1 MNDQDQTKQQLLDE
15 LAELRQ
21 RVAALEGVD
30 RQRRRVEE
38 ELAKSKA
45 ILTAAMDCLPF
56 DFYALDPTGRC
67 MLQNAVSRQYYGS
80 AVGKTAE
87 QVCPD
92 ERVLPRWIEG
102 NRRALAGQRVEV
114 EEAWC
119 VAGEQRQFFSIMAPI
134 QQDGTLY
141 GILGVNV
148 DITQLK
154 LIEEALRTSE
164 RRYRALAESTRDIIF
179 ILDREGSL
187 CYANQAALQCIG
199 ISAADIVGK
208 RQVDL
213 FPPEMAQSQLEMIG
227 RVFATGTVVEYD
239 DLFQF
244 GPEEIWLRIHLLPL
258 RDEAGQI
265 ASVMGVCHNITDR
278 KRAEEALRKAHDDLE
293 VKVRQRTAELA
304 RANEELA
311 IFHKFAEASGQGFS
325 MADLDGRI
333 TYMNP
338 TLCRMLGEE
347 KPEDALGQHISA
359 YYSQQSSRRG
369 SEEIEPVLKQR
380 GYWEGEL
387 PMLSRQG
394 KSIPTWQNSF
404 LIRDD
409 SGNPF
414 RLAVV
419 ITDITER
426 KQAESK
432 MAYLASFP
440 ERNPNPVVEVSLGG
454 EIQYVNPAAC
464 SLFPEL
470 RDQGRLHPW
479 LMDWDATVRPFR
491 EGRTETIF
499 RGVTVAD
506 RNFQQS
512 LHFLAQDQLVRVYA
526 LDITERKQAEEALR
540 RSEEKYRMLIEACPD
555 AVVMAD
561 PQMRIVFAS
570 PQAVRLYGAAN
581 EDAICGRTLV
591 SFVVE
596 QDRPRAI
603 AGAARVFEEGVRR
616 NSEYNFTHI
625 NGTSFP
631 CEVSTAVVK
640 NDGDQPVAVISIV
653 RDISD
658 RKRAEEAIQREQ
670 RTLEHM
676 LQSSDH
682 ERQLIAY
689 DIHDGL
695 AQYLTGAIMQLDV
708 ANQIRTEN
716 PGEAAK
722 AYDAG
727 ILMVRQSLA
736 EARRLISGVRP
747 PILDESGIVAAVA
760 HLVYEHRG
768 RSGPKIKFQSKV
780 EFGRLEAILE
790 NAVYRIVQEG
800 LTNAWKHS
808 QSKKVSVELV
818 QDGED
823 LRIVIEDQGIGF
835 DPQAVGEGR
844 FGLEGIRERARLLG
858 GRSLIESTPGKG
870 TRIVVELPIVLRKE
884 NDE

>member
-1 MNDQDQTKQQLLDE
+1 MNDQDKTKQQLLDE

-21 RVAALEGVD
+21 RVAALEDVD
-30 RQRRRVEE
+30 RQRRQAEE

-67 MLQNAVSRQYYGS
+67 MLQNAVSRQRYGS

-92 ERVLPRWIEG
+92 ERALPRWLEG
-102 NRRALAGQRVEV
+102 NRRALAGQRVE
-114 EEAWC
+114 EESTWC

-154 LIEEALRTSE
+154 HIEEALRTSE

-213 FPPEMAQSQLEMIG
+213 FPPEMAQSQLQMVG
-227 RVFATGTVVEYD
+227 RVFATGEVVEYD

-244 GPEEIWLRIHLLPL
+244 GPGKIWLRIHLLPL

-265 ASVMGVCHNITDR
+265 TSVMGVCHNITDR
-278 KRAEEALRKAHDDLE
+278 KRAEEALRKAHDDLD

-325 MADLDGRI
+325 MADLDSRI

-347 KPEDALGQHISA
+347 KPEDAVGQHISA
-359 YYSQQSSRRG
+359 YYSEPSNRRG
-369 SEEIEPVLKQR
+369 REEIEPALKQR

-426 KQAESK
+426 KQAE
-432 MAYLASFP
+432 
-440 ERNPNPVVEVSLGG
+440 
-454 EIQYVNPAAC
+454 
-464 SLFPEL
+464 
-470 RDQGRLHPW
+470 
-479 LMDWDATVRPFR
+479 
-491 EGRTETIF
+491 
-499 RGVTVAD
+499 
-506 RNFQQS
+506 
-512 LHFLAQDQLVRVYA
+512 
-526 LDITERKQAEEALR
+526 EALR
-540 RSEEKYRMLIEACPD
+540 RE
-555 AVVMAD
+555 
-561 PQMRIVFAS
+561 
-570 PQAVRLYGAAN
+570 
-581 EDAICGRTLV
+581 
-591 SFVVE
+591 
-596 QDRPRAI
+596 
-603 AGAARVFEEGVRR
+603 
-616 NSEYNFTHI
+616 H
-625 NGTSFP
+625 
-631 CEVSTAVVK
+631 
-640 NDGDQPVAVISIV
+640 
-653 RDISD
+653 
-658 RKRAEEAIQREQ
+658 

-708 ANQIRTEN
+708 AHQIRAEN

-768 RSGPKIKFQSKV
+768 RSGPKIKFESKV

-808 QSKKVSVELV
+808 KSKKVSVELV

-884 NDE
+884 NGE